1 LLQQISQ
8 SHPSNHSI
16 PNANPDLFLFRAR
29 SAAADADKAGK
40 FTGLQPL
47 QIFIQRKTPLAQSF
61 LTDGQTAEGGTV
73 YHFRAMKTHCFR
85 KFCCLLAMGILAA
98 SSILFGSATGSA
110 QTRPTPNGQLASP
123 ELNARVEALLRKMT
137 LEEKVGQLVQ
147 YSAGYATGPGAS
159 NLRYDELVA
168 KGQLGSMLNIVGA
181 EATNHYQHIAM
192 EKSRLH
198 IPILFGLDVIHGHRT
213 TFPIPLAIAASW
225 DPEATELVA
234 RYGAKEARADG
245 IPWAFSPMVDIA
257 RDPRWGR
264 IIESAGEDP
273 YLGSAMA
280 RAWVKGYQQDDLSKP
295 DSVAVSVKHFA
306 AYGAAIAGRDYNAVE
321 MGEPTL
327 RQVYLKPYQAAVEAG
342 AATLMSSFNSINGV
356 PATANPFILTQIL
369 RKEWGFDG
377 FVVSDWGAVSELKNH
392 SIGDGPTVARRALE
406 AGVDMDMEGNLF
418 GTVIADQVRGGKI
431 PEAFV
436 DEAVRRI
443 LRVKFALGL
452 FEHPYAEVGPVYD
465 ATPERRAAARKV
477 AQETFV
483 LLKNDPVE
491 GVGALL
497 PLGKKV
503 AKVALIGPM
512 ADNQK
517 EMLGAWAVTGDPK
530 FVVTL
535 KTALSERLGDKLLY
549 APGCGLLAGEDAN
562 VLKQVNFRGA
572 SGESGSFAVPE
583 DAKAIAEAVLTAKDA
598 DVAILALGE
607 PTDWFEGEA
616 GSRAHLGFTGNQ
628 QKLLEAVVATGKP
641 VILVILAG
649 RPLEL
654 KWAAGHVPA
663 ILQAWSPGIE
673 AGHAI
678 ADVLLGDVNP
688 SGKLPASFPRAVG
701 QEPLYYAQLPTGR
714 PAHGDLSHMPRNA
727 AEKFASRYVDEENSA
742 LFPFGW
748 GLSYTRFSYSK
759 PTVSRSEAPL
769 REVLASGSAP
779 VFNVGVDVTNT
790 GSVAGTEVVQLY
802 IRNTAASVEQPVR
815 ELKGFARVT
824 LAPGE
829 TKHVGFPLGFNELSF
844 YNAESR
850 QTVEPTTYG
859 IWVGG
864 NSLATQEASVKVV
877 E

>member
-1 LLQQISQ
+1 MTTHRFHKSYGSFAL
-8 SHPSNHSI
+8 
-16 PNANPDLFLFRAR
+16 
-29 SAAADADKAGK
+29 
-40 FTGLQPL
+40 GL
-47 QIFIQRKTPLAQSF
+47 
-61 LTDGQTAEGGTV
+61 
-73 YHFRAMKTHCFR
+73 
-85 KFCCLLAMGILAA
+85 LAA
-98 SSILFGSATGSA
+98 SCILSSFA
-110 QTRPTPNGQLASP
+110 QTKPTPNRQLASP
-123 ELNARVEALLRKMT
+123 DLNARVEALLKKMT
-137 LEEKVGQLVQ
+137 LDEKVGQLAQ
-147 YSAGYATGPGAS
+147 FAAGYATGPGAS

-168 KGQLGSMLNIVGA
+168 KGQLGSMLNVVGA

-192 EKSRLH
+192 EKSRLR
-198 IPILFGLDVIHGHRT
+198 IPVLFGQDVIHGHRT

-225 DPEATELVA
+225 DPEAAELVA
-234 RYGAKEARADG
+234 RYGATEARADG
-245 IPWAFSPMVDIA
+245 IPWVFSPMVDIA

-342 AATLMSSFNSINGV
+342 AATMMSSFNSINGV
-356 PATANPFILTQIL
+356 PATANPLILTQIL

-377 FVVSDWGAVSELKNH
+377 FVVSDWGAVGELMNH
-392 SIGDGPTVARRALE
+392 SIGDGPTVARKALE

-418 GTVIADQVRGGKI
+418 GTVIADQVRSGKI
-431 PEAFV
+431 PESVV

-443 LRVKFALGL
+443 LRLKFALGL
-452 FEHPYAEVGPVYD
+452 FEHPYVEQGPVYD

-477 AQETFV
+477 AEETFV
-483 LLKNDPVE
+483 LLKNDPLE

-497 PLGKKV
+497 PLTRKSG
-503 AKVALIGPM
+503 KVALIGPM

-530 FVVTL
+530 FAVTL
-535 KTALSERLGDKLLY
+535 KTALSERLGDKLLF

-562 VLKQVNFRGA
+562 LLKGVSFTSATGA
-572 SGESGSFAVPE
+572 AGNSSAPD
-583 DAKAIAEAVLTAKDA
+583 DAKTIAEAVLTAQSA

-628 QKLLEAVVATGKP
+628 EKLLEAVVGTGKP
-641 VILVILAG
+641 VILVVLAG

-654 KWAAGHVPA
+654 KWAAGHVA
-663 ILQAWSPGIE
+663 AMLQAWSPGVE

-678 ADVLLGDVNP
+678 ADVLFGDVNP

-714 PAHGDLSHMPRNA
+714 PAHGDLSHMPRNS
-727 AEKFASRYVDEENSA
+727 AEKFISRYVDEENSA

-759 PTVSRSEAPL
+759 PTVSRAEVPV
-769 REVLASGSAP
+769 REVLASAAHS
-779 VFNVGVDVTNT
+779 VVTVGVDVTNT

-829 TKHVGFPLGFNELSF
+829 TKHVDFPLGFNELSF
-844 YNAESR
+844 YNAEIKE
-850 QTVEPTTYG
+850 TVEPTRYTV
-859 IWVGG
+859 WVGG
-864 NSLATQEASVKVV
+864 SSLATSEASIQIV